1 MTLESSFTGENA
13 SGVGGHENRVDP
25 KHLRDITE
33 TLSTP
38 FKGLS
43 HVVFGAAL
51 AAVQTVDLYW
61 GGSLWIGLGVPVIA
75 LAALVSSFVYIPK
88 YYAWRFGWV
97 QQKQPPAS
105 SMKAVS
111 LALIFVF
118 AIQGAVWLS
127 ADLLQLFAPT
137 PVNYLT
143 LVQSVI
149 LFCGILIMAFTPR
162 GRSMLVRLTIWGAL
176 VAAQGL
182 LAIIPLWVS
191 LGPRQMVLWKA
202 LNAGSLGILVMVMG
216 LSDHF
221 AMLRMLPKGAED
233 KDHD

>member
-1 MTLESSFTGENA
+1 MSLESSFTGETT
-13 SGVGGHENRVDP
+13 SSVGGPDRVDP
-25 KHLRDITE
+25 KQLRDITE
-33 TLSTP
+33 NLSTP

-51 AAVQTVDLYW
+51 AAVQTIDLYS
-61 GGSLWIGLGVPVIA
+61 GGSPWIGLGVPVIA
-75 LAALVSSFVYIPK
+75 VAALVSSFVYVPK

-105 SMKAVS
+105 STKAVI
-111 LALIFVF
+111 LVLILVF
-118 AIQGAVWLS
+118 GIQGAVWLS
-127 ADLLQLFAPT
+127 ADLLQHFAPR

-143 LVQSVI
+143 LLQSVL
-149 LFCGILIMAFTPR
+149 LFCVVLIMAFTAR
-162 GRSMLVRLTIWGAL
+162 GRSMLVRVTIWGAL

-202 LNAGSLGILVMVMG
+202 LNAGSLGIVLMVMG

-221 AMLRMLPKGAED
+221 AMLRMLPKRVKD